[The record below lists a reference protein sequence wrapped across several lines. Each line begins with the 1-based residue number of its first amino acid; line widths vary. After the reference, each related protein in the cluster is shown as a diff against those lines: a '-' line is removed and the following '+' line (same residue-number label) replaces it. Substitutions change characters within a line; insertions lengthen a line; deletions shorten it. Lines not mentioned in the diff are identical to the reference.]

1 MCSVPFVLPPPL
13 CFAAAM
19 DSDTVHYFV
28 DEAGDPAQ
36 MIAFVSS
43 AD

>member
-1 MCSVPFVLPPPL
+1 MESGQR
-13 CFAAAM
+13 
-19 DSDTVHYFV
+19 DTVHYFV

>member
-1 MCSVPFVLPPPL
+1 MPSSALTQL
-13 CFAAAM
+13 
-19 DSDTVHYFV
+19 DSDTVHYCV